1 MHKHILACVIKS
13 NIVHTKGSEFTKIE
27 KQRPEVLFLS
37 SPNVIPGKDNPLKLS
52 KYVHKYK
59 T

>member
-1 MHKHILACVIKS
+1 VIKS